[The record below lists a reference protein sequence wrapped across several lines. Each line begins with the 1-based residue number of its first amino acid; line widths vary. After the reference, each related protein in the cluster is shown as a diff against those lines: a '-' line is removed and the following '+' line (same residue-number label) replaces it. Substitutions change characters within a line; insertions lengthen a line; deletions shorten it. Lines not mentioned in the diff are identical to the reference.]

1 MPKKEENTDNY
12 SIVIYQ
18 SPKDRSKLYLQLRKG
33 KKLQEQRLYGW
44 SKQVG
49 LRALLLVHYART
61 HKVDFKEAW
70 DADEVWR

>member
-1 MPKKEENTDNY
+1 MPKIIEDADNY
-12 SIVIYQ
+12 SLVIYQ
-18 SPKDRSKLYLQLRKG
+18 SPKNRSKVYLQLRKG
-33 KKLQEQRLYGW
+33 GKLQEERLYGG

-70 DADEVWR
+70 ETNEVWR